1 MAKKQDVLLIKDVL
15 KLGNMGDVVKV
26 APGYA
31 RNYLFPERLGILASQ
46 GQKRQVEVL
55 RERAS
60 KSETEREGKAIAL
73 KKSVDGMTV
82 QLSARVAHD
91 IELFGSI
98 GTKEIV
104 AALAKKGI
112 EVDTKQVHLTDKIRK
127 LGVYPIEVRLHKSV
141 AAEIKIE
148 VVNSDPSAPT
158 LEETMAAMASAKAA
172 KAAKKAAGEAA
183 ETAEGADAP
192 KAEAK
197 AGKADKAVKTDKAAK
212 AEKPDAKAG
221 KAKSEG
227 KGGKAEKSDDKNK
240 KKQKG

>member
-1 MAKKQDVLLIKDVL
+1 MAKKQDVLLVKDVL

-31 RNYLFPERLGILASQ
+31 RNFLYPERLGIPASQ
-46 GQKRQVEVL
+46 SQKRQVEVL
-55 RERAS
+55 RERAT
-60 KSETEREGKAIAL
+60 KNEADREVKALAL

-112 EVDTKQVHLTDKIRK
+112 EVDSKQVHLTDKIRK

-148 VVNSDPSAPT
+148 IINSDPNAPT

-183 ETAEGADAP
+183 EAAEGDAAP

-197 AGKADKAVKTDKAAK
+197 ADKAEAKTKGKSEAKGGKADKA
-212 AEKPDAKAG
+212 
-221 KAKSEG
+221 
-227 KGGKAEKSDDKNK
+227 DDKSK
-240 KKQKG
+240 KKKG